1 MKHVLTFEGFVTESD
16 ATLLSGSW
24 VLTKD
29 YRYLATVGNY
39 RDDTLHIEF
48 RDAAGNPATTY
59 YNIKNVWVLTPEQV
73 QTINNNPE
81 DFEVA
86 YSLED
91 ESQKLAQEAIRKAV
105 KKHFSGEISQ
115 LKDFE

>member
-1 MKHVLTFEGFVTESD
+1 MKRTLTFESFLRESD

-39 RDDTLHIEF
+39 RDKTLHIEF
-48 RDAAGNPATTY
+48 RTPLGEPATTY
-59 YNIKNVWVLTPEQV
+59 YNIEDVWELTPEQV
-73 QTINNNPE
+73 EIINNNPN
-81 DFEVA
+81 DFRFD

-91 ESQKLAQEAIRKAV
+91 KDQKVAQKEIKAAV
-105 KKHFSGEISQ
+105 AKHFVGPVGK
-115 LKDFE
+115 LNDFQ